1 MFSSLIDL
9 ARLANGGRC
18 KNRLIP
24 ASLWWSKPLKC
35 GKILNDSLCFC
46 TNIRGTIST
55 CYLLIRHQAYSA
67 KGRTLLQVT
76 FKDVTLSYDG
86 KRDILKHLNFVIQEG
101 SLVCLLGPSGGGK
114 STTLMLISGLLAPT
128 HGQIYFGDT
137 DVTKEDALGR
147 KVGMVFQNYALY
159 PHLTVQ
165 KNIEFPLKMAGL
177 SRADRAK
184 KAHELAALVHVDDQL
199 DKKPGELSGGQQQ
212 RVAIARALAKEPSI
226 LLLDEPLSNLD
237 ARLRIEMRE
246 EIRRI
251 QRETG
256 VTTVFVTHDQDEA
269 MHISDQIMVLHDGHI
284 QQFSTPK
291 TLYASPDNLFV
302 AQFIGEP
309 VINSVPASALSHDLA
324 GVVSDDIL
332 SRAQTAGIRPEALT
346 LPQRAL
352 DPLTTL
358 HGKVIEFDQFG
369 RESTAKLD
377 YNDLQLIS
385 TEMGQ
390 LPHNTQELDFTLEKK
405 GFFLF
410 DADGKRIFG
419 GDDHAE

>member
-1 MFSSLIDL
+1 MY
-9 ARLANGGRC
+9 N
-18 KNRLIP
+18 
-24 ASLWWSKPLKC
+24 
-35 GKILNDSLCFC
+35 
-46 TNIRGTIST
+46 
-55 CYLLIRHQAYSA
+55 SA
-67 KGRTLLQVT
+67 KGRKFLQVT

-114 STTLMLISGLLAPT
+114 STTLNLISGLLAPT
-128 HGQIYFGDT
+128 GGHILFDDA
-137 DVTKEDALGR
+137 DVTKKDALGR

-159 PHLTVQ
+159 PHLTVL
-165 KNIEFPLKMAGL
+165 KNIEFPLKMAKM
-177 SRADRAK
+177 SKADRTKRAK
-184 KAHELAALVHVDDQL
+184 ELAALVHVEDQL

-291 TLYASPDNLFV
+291 KLYASPDNLFV

-309 VINSVPASALSHDLA
+309 VINSIPATALNHDLA
-324 GVVSDDIL
+324 GIVPDSIL
-332 SRAQTAGIRPEALT
+332 TQAQTAGIRPEALT

-352 DPLTTL
+352 DPLVTL
-358 HGKVIEFDQFG
+358 HGKVLEFDQFG
-369 RESTAKLD
+369 RESTANID
-377 YNDLQLIS
+377 YNGYQLIS
-385 TEMGQ
+385 TEMSQ
-390 LPHNTQELDFTLEKK
+390 LAHDTKELDFTLEKK

-419 GDDHAE
+419 GDTPMVLVGDQSAQKDPAAAPTESGGDTHAE